1 MTRNRVTRWILGDSG
16 ELMAAPR
23 KEGIASIAER
33 EFERAVAPAAVPAAD
48 RVVDSEMAS
57 LAKLAVHGIVAIYFD
72 SRGRLAGTTI
82 TRQAAT
88 PAGFRAAFRSLPM
101 NARQVTFACR
111 GTVDAKLRA
120 VVLEYCDVFLVKLIE
135 VLDDAV

>member
-1 MTRNRVTRWILGDSG
+1 MSRTNRVTRWILGDSG
-16 ELMAAPR
+16 DLVAAPR

-33 EFERAVAPAAVPAAD
+33 EFERAVPAAEP
-48 RVVDSEMAS
+48 VVDSEVAM
-57 LAKLAVHGIVAIYFD
+57 LAKLAAHGIVAIYFD

-111 GTVDAKLRA
+111 GTADAKLRA
-120 VVLEYCDVFLVKLIE
+120 VILEYCDVFLVKLIE
-135 VLDDAV
+135 VLDNAV

>member
-1 MTRNRVTRWILGDSG
+1 MSKNRVTRWILGDSG
-16 ELMAAPR
+16 DLVAAPR

-33 EFERAVAPAAVPAAD
+33 EFERAVPAAVPAAEP
-48 RVVDSEMAS
+48 VVDSEVAM
-57 LAKLAVHGIVAIYFD
+57 LAKLAAHGIVAIYFD

-120 VVLEYCDVFLVKLIE
+120 VILEYCDVFLVKLIE
-135 VLDDAV
+135 VLDNAV